1 MRAKLKQAKNKNEIV
16 LALIFILIFLV
27 FSLISKHFFTLT
39 NVMGLFSQMVELGL
53 LTLAMAA
60 SMLSGGMDL
69 SISAICSLCTVMLGI
84 FIGRAGMPNAVAV
97 LLTLVIA
104 LLCGAFN
111 GFLVGYLKVNSML
124 ATLGT
129 QSLFAGIGRVVSNGV
144 TVSIPNTTFAL
155 FGRTKLFG
163 FFPLQILLLLL
174 AIVAAVLVFNYLIVG
189 RRIYLIGSS
198 LEVARFSGINLRK
211 NLFITYMFSA
221 VMAFVAS
228 LVFASKISSGR
239 ADVADGLLLKTVSA
253 SVFGGVSTLGGI
265 GTIGG
270 AMLGVAVITIIS
282 NGLDMINAS
291 SYLQQVVIGALLLIV
306 LAFRHAKKK

>member
-1 MRAKLKQAKNKNEIV
+1 MRTKLKQAKNKNEIV
-16 LALIFILIFLV
+16 LALIFVLIFLV

-69 SISAICSLCTVMLGI
+69 SISAICSLCTVMLGV
-84 FIGRAGMPNAVAV
+84 FIGRVGMPDAVAV
-97 LLTLVIA
+97 LLTLAVA

-129 QSLFAGIGRVVSNGV
+129 QSLFAGIGLVISNGV

-163 FFPLQILLLLL
+163 FFPLQILMLFL
-174 AIVAAVLVFNYLIVG
+174 AIVASVLVFNYLIVG

-198 LEVARFSGINLRK
+198 VEVARFSGINLRK

-221 VMAFVAS
+221 AMAFVAS

-306 LAFRHAKKK
+306 LAFRHARKK

>member
-129 QSLFAGIGRVVSNGV
+129 QSLFAGIGLVVSNGV

-291 SYLQQVVIGALLLIV
+291 SYLQQVVIGGLLLIV

>member
-1 MRAKLKQAKNKNEIV
+1 MRTKLKQSKNKNEIV
-16 LALIFILIFLV
+16 LALIFVLIFLV

-69 SISAICSLCTVMLGI
+69 SISAICSLCTVMLGV
-84 FIGRAGMPNAVAV
+84 FIGRVGMPDAVAV
-97 LLTLVIA
+97 LLTLAVA

-129 QSLFAGIGRVVSNGV
+129 QSLFAGIGLVISNGV

-163 FFPLQILLLLL
+163 FFPLQILMLFL
-174 AIVAAVLVFNYLIVG
+174 AIVASVLVFNYLIVG

-198 LEVARFSGINLRK
+198 VEVARFSGINLRK

-221 VMAFVAS
+221 AMAFVAS

-306 LAFRHAKKK
+306 LAFRHARKK

>member
-1 MRAKLKQAKNKNEIV
+1 MRANLKQAKNKNEIV

-69 SISAICSLCTVMLGI
+69 SISATCSLCTVMLGI

-129 QSLFAGIGRVVSNGV
+129 QSLFAGIGLVVSNGV